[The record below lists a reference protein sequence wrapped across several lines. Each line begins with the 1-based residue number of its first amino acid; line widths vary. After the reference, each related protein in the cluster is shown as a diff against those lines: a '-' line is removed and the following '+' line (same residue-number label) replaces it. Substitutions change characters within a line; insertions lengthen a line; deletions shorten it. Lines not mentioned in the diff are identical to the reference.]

1 MKIRSPLVTVGAVA
15 AAGVAI
21 WLVNGSHEP
30 GATVTPSPAVASAT
44 VVAAAP
50 PAPSA
55 PPRRADPRP
64 VRYVAEIPT
73 RASTLTLDITVEG
86 DRARAYACDNAGIE
100 VWLRGRAVDGFVN
113 LANVDGTSRLDGQLT
128 PTGVSGTLS
137 VDAKQWRFDARPVA
151 GSDA

>member
-1 MKIRSPLVTVGAVA
+1 MKIRSPLVTLGAVA
-15 AAGVAI
+15 AAGLAI

-30 GATVTPSPAVASAT
+30 GATVTPSPTVASAT

-50 PAPSA
+50 PAPTEA
-55 PPRRADPRP
+55 PPRIDPRP

-73 RASTLTLDITVEG
+73 RASTLTLDLTVEG

-100 VWLRGRAVDGFVN
+100 LWLRGRAVDGFVN
-113 LANVDGTSRLDGQLT
+113 LTDVDGTSRLDGQIT
-128 PTGVSGTLS
+128 PAGVTGTLS

-151 GSDA
+151 GPDA